1 VVNISQNRK
10 QAWLCSVIS
19 LCQYQALGNEGE
31 LYRGVEFWSSCDSG
45 DYCRRK
51 TIGTW
56 KRSSE
61 SCSDVNMYIFHI
73 TELKNW
79 EQWMI
84 NSSQIRD
91 IVALLRYMKI

>member
-1 VVNISQNRK
+1 M
-10 QAWLCSVIS
+10 
-19 LCQYQALGNEGE
+19 
-31 LYRGVEFWSSCDSG
+31 EFWSSCDSG
-45 DYCRRK
+45 DYCGRK

-73 TELKNW
+73 TKITELKNW
-79 EQWMI
+79 EHWVI
-84 NSSQIRD
+84 NGNQIRD